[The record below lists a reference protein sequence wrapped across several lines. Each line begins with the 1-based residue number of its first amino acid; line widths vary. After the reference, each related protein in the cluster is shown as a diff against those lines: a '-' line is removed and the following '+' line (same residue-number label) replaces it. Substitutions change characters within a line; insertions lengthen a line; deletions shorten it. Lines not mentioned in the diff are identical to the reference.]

1 VGDRKSPVFEAG
13 IANLTQRQTT
23 MLVHRDGG
31 AVEQLLLVK
40 VDDVPGF
47 AAPDVLDGGQAALE
61 RAAKPSPGDIRV
73 NAQGDV
79 IGREP

>member
-1 VGDRKSPVFEAG
+1 
-13 IANLTQRQTT
+13 
-23 MLVHRDGG
+23 
-31 AVEQLLLVK
+31 VEQLLLVK